1 MMNMLERCGSV
12 IKQFCT
18 DGECYECKTFGKGHI
33 NSTYLVCCRNAD
45 GKTIKYVMQAIN
57 TYVFKE
63 PDKLMD
69 NIIRVTDFLRKKEPE
84 NRGILNMIRTK
95 DGNGFYRD
103 DEGKCWRMYV
113 YVDDALSLETVGL
126 PDDFYEA
133 AYAFGKFQHDL
144 SDFPADTLF
153 EIIPDFHNTEKR
165 YQDFLAAVAKDK
177 SGRAKNVA
185 QEIKFIKDRAEFYSL
200 LNNKFAEGVIPL
212 RVTHN
217 DTKLNNVL
225 LDKFTRKALCVLD
238 LDTIM
243 PGFSVTDFGDAIRFG
258 ANNAVEDEKDISK
271 VWLNLDLFKAY
282 TEGYLSG
289 CAGKLCNEEIMLL
302 PEGAKMM
309 TIECG
314 MRFLADYIE
323 GDLYFKTAYPEH
335 NLVRAR
341 TQLKLVYDMEK
352 HFDDMKQIVST
363 YCK

>member
-1 MMNMLERCGSV
+1 MNMMERCGH
-12 IKQFCT
+12 IIDQFST
-18 DGECYECKTFGKGHI
+18 DGECFEYKAFGNGHI
-33 NSTYLVCCRNAD
+33 NSTFLISCRNAQ
-45 GKTIKYVMQAIN
+45 GKVIKYVLQAIN

-69 NIIRVTDFLRKKEPE
+69 NIIRVTDFLRSKEPE
-84 NRGILNMIRTK
+84 NRGILNMVRTR
-95 DGNGFYRD
+95 DGEGFYRD

-113 YVDDALSLETVGL
+113 YVDKALSLESVGL

-133 AYAFGKFQHDL
+133 AFAFGKFQRDL
-144 SDFPADTLF
+144 SDFPAETLY

-165 YQDFLAAVAKDK
+165 YKDFLDAVERDEQ
-177 SGRAKNVA
+177 GRVA
-185 QEIKFIKDRAEFYSL
+185 GVKEEIEFIKNRAEFYGL
-200 LNNKFAEGVIPL
+200 LNNKYKEGLIPL

-225 LDKFTRKALCVLD
+225 LDKITRKALCVLD

-258 ANNAVEDEKDISK
+258 ANNAAEDEKDLSK
-271 VWLNLDLFKAY
+271 VWINLELFKVY
-282 TEGYLSG
+282 TEGYLEG
-289 CAGKLCNEEIMLL
+289 CGGKLENEEIMLL

-314 MRFLADYIE
+314 MRFLADYLD
-323 GDLYFKTAYPEH
+323 GDLYFKTSYPKH

-341 TQLKLVYDMEK
+341 TQLKLVEDMEK
-352 HFDDMKQIVST
+352 HFDEMKAIVRE
-363 YCK
+363 YCR

>member
-1 MMNMLERCGSV
+1 MNMLERCGK
-12 IKQFCT
+12 IINQFCT
-18 DGECYECKTFGKGHI
+18 DGECFECKAFGKGHI
-33 NSTYLVCCRNAD
+33 NSTFLVLCRNED
-45 GKTIKYVMQAIN
+45 NKISKYVMQAIN

-63 PDKLMD
+63 PEKLMA
-69 NIIRVTDFLRKKEPE
+69 NVINVTEFLRKKEPD
-84 NRGILNMIRTK
+84 NRGILNMLRTK

-113 YVDDALSLETVGL
+113 YVDDALSLESAGVSE
-126 PDDFYEA
+126 DFYEA
-133 AYAFGKFQHDL
+133 AYAFGKFQRDL

-153 EIIPDFHNTEKR
+153 ETIPDFHNTEKR
-165 YQDFLAAVAKDK
+165 YHDFLDAVNEDK
-177 SGRAKNVA
+177 LGRVNNVA
-185 QEIKFIKDRAEFYSL
+185 TEIKFIEDRAPFFSL
-200 LNNKFAEGVIPL
+200 LNDKFTEGVLPL

-243 PGFSVTDFGDAIRFG
+243 PGFSVTDFGDAIRYG
-258 ANNAVEDEKDISK
+258 ANNAAEDEKDVSK
-271 VWLNLDLFKAY
+271 VWLNLDLFKAF
-282 TEGYLSG
+282 TEGYLTG
-289 CAGKLCNEEIMLL
+289 CDGKLNNEEIMLL
-302 PEGAKMM
+302 PEGAKMI
-309 TIECG
+309 TLECG
-314 MRFLADYIE
+314 MRFLTDYIS

-341 TQLKLVYDMEK
+341 TQLKLAEDIEK